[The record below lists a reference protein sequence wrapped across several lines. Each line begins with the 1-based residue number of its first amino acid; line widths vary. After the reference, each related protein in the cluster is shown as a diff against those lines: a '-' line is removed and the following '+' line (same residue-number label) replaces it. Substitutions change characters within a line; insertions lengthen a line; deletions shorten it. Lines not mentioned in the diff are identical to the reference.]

1 MHMGWLSIFFTAN
14 SFSKTLQ
21 FDICVFVF
29 ICIHTYIYDNSHCQ
43 MISFI
48 VHSSQA
54 QFTTEGKKNLSICL
68 FLLRVLR
75 GEPINQAWVL
85 LRTTS
90 PCVEPTGQ
98 RQPVLIAFNCW
109 LLGGPQ
115 ASCFWEP
122 QVSPRHIAF
131 FWRNNLENKVLEV
144 PFWGGHTSG

>member
-1 MHMGWLSIFFTAN
+1 
-14 SFSKTLQ
+14 
-21 FDICVFVF
+21 
-29 ICIHTYIYDNSHCQ
+29 

-131 FWRNNLENKVLEV
+131 FWRNNLENKVWKFHSGEV
-144 PFWGGHTSG
+144 TLQAELAQNPQNTHVGSPRAVFPGRQATCARRHILAPT